1 MEKIRARLGSLSLRN
16 SLLCYITAFLLL
28 AVVLSVSTSAVCD
41 RLSSRILDSYPDTR
55 EKFYLTNEK
64 GERLGDGT
72 YISRKP
78 LPLSETDERITALL
92 DILPVAATYLY
103 SAGCIIAAAFLF
115 YRNKLKKP
123 LEELRNASQ
132 KIAESDLDFTIRYNS
147 NNELGTLCTSFERM
161 RTTLADNFAEMWRQV
176 EERSRLNAAFAHDLR
191 TPLTV
196 LKGYS
201 ELLQTNEQP
210 QTREIAATMGKHISR
225 MESYVSSMSHLRRL
239 EDARPEYQA
248 VPLQPFLHSLEES
261 ARIVCDRNQK
271 RLRLQNETS
280 AQQLSLDPEFVSQVC
295 SNLIANAVR
304 FAASCVTLSFAC
316 EGGALLLTVSDDG
329 KGFET
334 DSLSKAADPY
344 YTGETDRFEHF
355 GLGLYI
361 CRLLCE
367 RHGGT
372 LLLANTQEGAEV
384 SASFQ
389 IPG

>member
-1 MEKIRARLGSLSLRN
+1 MEKIRARLCSLSLRN

-92 DILPVAATYLY
+92 DILPVAATFLY

-239 EDARPEYQA
+239 EDAQPEYQA

-280 AQQLSLDPEFVSQVC
+280 VQQLSLDPEFVSQVC

-334 DSLSKAADPY
+334 DSLPKAAAPY
-344 YTGETDRFEHF
+344 YTGEADRFEHF